1 MSLLLPFLNTWRETV
16 SFPPCPPDVSFLSTP
31 GERTVDDVLVL
42 HLFLPN
48 IFLIFGWKLLAS
60 RPVRQMSL
68 YSTYLVEVDDVLMLH
83 LCEDVDLLLYVL
95 HGDAAPAA
103 VQPFLLDVL
112 GRVLRSTKKKKT
124 CHPPP

>member
-1 MSLLLPFLNTWRETV
+1 MM
-16 SFPPCPPDVSFLSTP
+16 LSCSISSC
-31 GERTVDDVLVL
+31 RI
-42 HLFLPN
+42 F
-48 IFLIFGWKLLAS
+48 FLIFGGKLLAS

-112 GRVLRSTKKKKT
+112 GRVLRST
-124 CHPPP
+124 